1 MNHLRTFCL
10 LALLNFALGAMA
22 QAPAKPAATPAA
34 TPLPPATIASVTDR
48 EVSIIESEM
57 VPAAEAMPE
66 DKYNFA
72 PTTGEFK
79 GVRTFAEQVKHVANT
94 NYMFW
99 SAILGE
105 TPAVDT
111 SKDNGPDSIKTKA
124 EIVKYLKDSFALGHR
139 AAKSLT
145 PENNLERVPVGE
157 GKAPRVFW
165 ITFGVAHAFDHYG
178 QMVEYL
184 RMNGIIPPA
193 SRRNQ

>member
-10 LALLNFALGAMA
+10 LALLSFAVGAMA
-22 QAPAKPAATPAA
+22 QSPAQPSATPAATPAQA
-34 TPLPPATIASVTDR
+34 PLPPATIASVTDR
-48 EVSIIESEM
+48 EVGIIENDM

-72 PTTGEFK
+72 PATGEFK

-111 SKDNGPDSIKTKA
+111 SKDNGP
-124 EIVKYLKDSFALGHR
+124 
-139 AAKSLT
+139 
-145 PENNLERVPVGE
+145 
-157 GKAPRVFW
+157 APRPA
-165 ITFGVAHAFDHYG
+165 ILISGLDGSTGSHHRSKFD
-178 QMVEYL
+178 
-184 RMNGIIPPA
+184 RK
-193 SRRNQ
+193 